1 MSKED
6 YIPSVVLC
14 PVFYLTFRQTVIF
27 IKREKINE
35 HHTEKSQCCTAQHH
49 RSNQEHQ
56 DRSHCEI
63 NEFQSVEDVITKAN
77 STLVENDGRRQKLT
91 MALYNIRAL
100 VGTANTA
107 SGIDTALAKAA
118 FIDKRIGQLEELA
131 KATEITA
138 LDVIKGKLDKIRND
152 KSEST
157 RSRIYGYSDTV
168 TTGVLGLEQI
178 AQAKAEVLSL
188 KKQKQKINDEV
199 LELNI
204 KTEIPLTE
212 DVVAVLQAE
221 ALI

>member
-1 MSKED
+1 MNITLRKANAVQHSITEAIKNIKID
-6 YIPSVVLC
+6 
-14 PVFYLTFRQTVIF
+14 LTV
-27 IKREKINE
+27 
-35 HHTEKSQCCTAQHH
+35 
-49 RSNQEHQ
+49 
-56 DRSHCEI
+56 EI

-138 LDVIKGKLDKIRND
+138 LDVIKGKLDKIRHD

>member
-1 MSKED
+1 MNITLRKANAVQHSITEAIKNIMID
-6 YIPSVVLC
+6 
-14 PVFYLTFRQTVIF
+14 LTV
-27 IKREKINE
+27 
-35 HHTEKSQCCTAQHH
+35 
-49 RSNQEHQ
+49 
-56 DRSHCEI
+56 EI

>member
-1 MSKED
+1 MNITLRKANAVQHSITEAIKNIKID
-6 YIPSVVLC
+6 
-14 PVFYLTFRQTVIF
+14 LTV
-27 IKREKINE
+27 
-35 HHTEKSQCCTAQHH
+35 
-49 RSNQEHQ
+49 
-56 DRSHCEI
+56 EI
-63 NEFQSVEDVITKAN
+63 NEFQTVEDVITKAN
-77 STLVENDGRRQKLT
+77 SVLVENDSRRQKLT

-178 AQAKAEVLSL
+178 AQAKTEVLSL

-204 KTEIPLTE
+204 KTEIPLSE